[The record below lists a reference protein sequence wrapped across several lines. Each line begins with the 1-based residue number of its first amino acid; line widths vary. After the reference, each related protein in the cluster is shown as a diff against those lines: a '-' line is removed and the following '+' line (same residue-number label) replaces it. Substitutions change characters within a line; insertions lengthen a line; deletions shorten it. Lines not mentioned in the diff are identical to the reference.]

1 MPIFVSLFIA
11 RIVAPVFP
19 IFKGFI
25 QRVEYLSGTPTI
37 GSVGLK
43 AGIYGG
49 SGYAG
54 AELVRLLT
62 GHPEVGALGVSSRGY
77 AGRGIS
83 EVYPQLAVEGAYV
96 GPEEIDASS
105 LDVAFVAYGHGESAE
120 AVMGLLEAGAR
131 LVVDLSADFRLSD
144 VAVYEEWYG
153 EHPAPG
159 LLGEAHYGLPE
170 VFGAPEGRLVANPG
184 CYPTAAILAL
194 APVVRRVGVRSVT
207 INALSGVSGAG
218 AKPSGKTHFVTVNES
233 VSPYGIS
240 DGTPRHR
247 HTPEIEMML
256 RRVGEA
262 PEVTFVPHLL
272 PISRGELE
280 TIVVELEGE
289 LPEAGEVLGW
299 YEEDYGA
306 WGFVEARAEPPH
318 VSHVANTNRARL
330 SAAVD
335 KRAKKLLLF
344 AAVDN
349 LLKGAAGAA
358 VQNMNLALGYPED
371 LGLEHLK

>member
-1 MPIFVSLFIA
+1 MWV
-11 RIVAPVFP
+11 
-19 IFKGFI
+19 
-25 QRVEYLSGTPTI
+25 
-37 GSVGLK
+37 VGLLK
-43 AGIYGG
+43 VGIYGG

-54 AELVRLLT
+54 AELVRLLA
-62 GHPEVGALGVSSRGY
+62 GHPEVGALEVSSRGY

-83 EVYPQLAVEGAYV
+83 EIYPQLAAV
-96 GPEEIDASS
+96 GDYLEPEEIDASS
-105 LDVAFVAYGHGESAE
+105 LDAAFVAYGHGESAA
-120 AVMGLLEAGAR
+120 AVERLLGAGAR
-131 LVVDLSADFRLSD
+131 LVVDLSADFRLPD
-144 VAVYEEWYG
+144 VEVYEEWYG
-153 EHPAPG
+153 AHPAPA
-159 LLGEAHYGLPE
+159 LLKESHYGLPE

-194 APVVRRVGVRSVT
+194 APVVGRLGAAVRSVT
-207 INALSGVSGAG
+207 VNALSGVSGAG
-218 AKPSGKTHFVTVNES
+218 AKPSVKTHFVTANES
-233 VSPYGIS
+233 ASPYGIVS
-240 DGTPRHR
+240 GSPRHR

-256 RRVGEA
+256 RRVGQT

-280 TIVVELEGE
+280 TIIVELQDSET
-289 LPEAGEVLGW
+289 LPGAADVLGW
-299 YEEDYGA
+299 YAEDYEG
-306 WGFVEARAEPPH
+306 WGFVEARPEPPH
-318 VSHVANTNRARL
+318 VAHVANTNRARL

-335 KRAKKLLLF
+335 VRAGKLLLF